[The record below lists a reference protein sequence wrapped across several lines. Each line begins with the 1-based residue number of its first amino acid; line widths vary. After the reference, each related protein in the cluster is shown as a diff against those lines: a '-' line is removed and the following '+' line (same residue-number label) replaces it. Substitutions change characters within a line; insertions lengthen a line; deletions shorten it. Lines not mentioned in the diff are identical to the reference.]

1 MSSQKSPS
9 LTDSNSH
16 CHMDLLTHRL
26 NYLNKQVKCD
36 IKCYSQEKEFKSAAN
51 SAFIHSK
58 FMAELQH
65 HINVVKHSKT
75 TKKDNERKADY
86 SYEVKHL
93 ENCKEL
99 ELRDNYL
106 ENKVIDQSILL
117 ILSAQEAQIESFFNG
132 PDDDRT
138 CQSNQLD
145 TELFKSLIAEA
156 SKHTV
161 SADQNIRLN
170 ETII

>member
-1 MSSQKSPS
+1 M
-9 LTDSNSH
+9 
-16 CHMDLLTHRL
+16 
-26 NYLNKQVKCD
+26 
-36 IKCYSQEKEFKSAAN
+36 
-51 SAFIHSK
+51 
-58 FMAELQH
+58 
-65 HINVVKHSKT
+65 KHSKT

-161 SADQNIRLN
+161 SAEQNIRLN